1 LLRPARRTPRAR
13 KIAKRV
19 RKLEALDPRR
29 RHKLRIAVK
38 KTRYACEFFD
48 VPIVREVGKK
58 RARKFDRSL
67 KDLQGRL
74 GKLNDIAVHA
84 RLASELGRSSK
95 ATQRAFAMGYL
106 VGQESAASRRLVG
119 DATQAGKRMQKAAI
133 F

>member
-1 LLRPARRTPRAR
+1 MSAFVRDELRRRAR

-67 KDLQGRL
+67 KDYR
-74 GKLNDIAVHA
+74 
-84 RLASELGRSSK
+84 
-95 ATQRAFAMGYL
+95 
-106 VGQESAASRRLVG
+106 AASASSTTWPFTP
-119 DATQAGKRMQKAAI
+119 D
-133 F
+133 